1 MINVFFLRFFADDDA
16 VDDDATDG
24 AAADDAV
31 VVCLTV
37 TTADE
42 IVAVAEVVA
51 VDFCWIWKSIEQ
63 NWKWETSD

>member
-16 VDDDATDG
+16 VDDDAVDDDAIDD
-24 AAADDAV
+24 AAADDDV

-51 VDFCWIWKSIEQ
+51 VDFC
-63 NWKWETSD
+63 